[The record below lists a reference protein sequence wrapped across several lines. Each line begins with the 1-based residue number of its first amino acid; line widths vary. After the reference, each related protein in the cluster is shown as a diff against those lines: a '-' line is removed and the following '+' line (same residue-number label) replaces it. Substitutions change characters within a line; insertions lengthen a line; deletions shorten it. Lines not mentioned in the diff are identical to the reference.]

1 MEELNRDVDRDN
13 FEEFKRRIEEDDGLP
28 IEILGK
34 ESPLHRACLFGR
46 IEFTKYLIEKG
57 AN

>member
-1 MEELNRDVDRDN
+1 MMEKLNRDVDEDN

-34 ESPLHRACLFGR
+34 EVS
-46 IEFTKYLIEKG
+46 
-57 AN
+57 

>member
-1 MEELNRDVDRDN
+1 MQKLIQDVDRDN

-34 ESPLHRACLFGR
+34 TVS
-46 IEFTKYLIEKG
+46 
-57 AN
+57 